1 MALKGGMRIEAAG
14 RARVWLVERWG
25 SEGGGYGLMWGLLI
39 PFHVHRLS
47 YTATKTIKVE
57 PCELQQS
64 TSSQS
69 VFEPCG
75 ELLISVLEHERID
88 NNIQYTINN
97 SVPLKV
103 PFAQTEVPLM
113 DGRR

>member
-1 MALKGGMRIEAAG
+1 
-14 RARVWLVERWG
+14 
-25 SEGGGYGLMWGLLI
+25 MWGLLV
-39 PFHVHRLS
+39 PFHFHRLS
-47 YTATKTIKVE
+47 YTATKTIKVK
-57 PCELQQS
+57 
-64 TSSQS
+64 S

-97 SVPLKV
+97 NVPLKV